1 MAKRETSGEIKEL
14 ERGRRYSIRVR
25 LAPDDTHQSWHWS
38 KSRKFQGNKAEA
50 TAALVAYRQELEDAR
65 SGKSVTVGEYATDFQ
80 AKRRALGKVSSLT
93 IERDQHEIDRIVKFL
108 GDVRVVDLDAQRIE
122 KAYLHMAEQDNAS
135 PDAIHKVH
143 MKLAQIMRKAYLEEL
158 IERNPCDAVEDIK
171 RPKVSPQKRKETR
184 ITKEQALEFV
194 HKLKNE
200 PQDGRIVAVWLGLAT
215 GLRRGEALAL
225 VWEDVDLENARLRI
239 RKQYGK
245 EKVLK

>member
-1 MAKRETSGEIKEL
+1 M
-14 ERGRRYSIRVR
+14 
-25 LAPDDTHQSWHWS
+25 
-38 KSRKFQGNKAEA
+38 
-50 TAALVAYRQELEDAR
+50 LVVE
-65 SGKSVTVGEYATDFQ
+65 SVTVGEYATDFQ

-122 KAYLHMAEQDNAS
+122 KAYLHMAGGQDNAS

-184 ITKEQALEFV
+184 ITKEQALKFV

-225 VWEDVDLENARLRI
+225 SISGRMLI
-239 RKQYGK
+239 
-245 EKVLK
+245 